1 MYNQFKT
8 IDLTYLKTIA
18 DGNDDIIRELV
29 QIFIEQVPEFTEGLQ
44 DGFKAKDWVSIAAI
58 AHKAKSS
65 VISMGMTDLGEKDL
79 KNLELT
85 AKNRRIKELAL
96 LHDKSPAQTNELD
109 KLTQNLLGYSEEKQK
124 WVIENDKDETIKKII
139 DKFVATCDIALT
151 ELKTV
156 L

>member
-1 MYNQFKT
+1 MDNRFKT
-8 IDLTYLKTIA
+8 VDLTYLKTIA

-29 QIFIEQVPEFTEGLQ
+29 QIFIDQLPEFTDGLQ
-44 DGFKAKDWVSIAAI
+44 DGFKSNDWVSIAAI

-65 VISMGMTDLGEKDL
+65 VISMGMNELGEKDL

-96 LHDKSPAQTNELD
+96 LSEKSPAQASELD
-109 KLTQNLLGYSEEKQK
+109 KLTQNIKGYSEEKQK
-124 WVIENDKDETIKKII
+124 WVLENDKDETIKKII
-139 DKFVATCDIALT
+139 DKFVATCDVALK